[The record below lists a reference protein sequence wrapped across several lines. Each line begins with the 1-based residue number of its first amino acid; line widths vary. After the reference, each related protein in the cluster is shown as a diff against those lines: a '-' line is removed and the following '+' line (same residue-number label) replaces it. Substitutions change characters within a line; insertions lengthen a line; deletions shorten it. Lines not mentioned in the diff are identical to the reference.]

1 MTNLYVDT
9 SALLKRVFIEEES
22 LQVVEILRRRNAAGD
37 LIASSELAWVEVARA
52 LARADIP
59 DTGEVL
65 RIACTGVARQPLTP
79 DVMQRAR
86 SIGPAGL
93 RSLDAIHLSAA
104 VSLGAVEMLTYDR
117 RLAEAAE
124 SLGVKA
130 IS

>member
-1 MTNLYVDT
+1 LTDLYVDT

-22 LQVVEILRRRNAAGD
+22 PQVLAILRERSAAGD

-52 LARADIP
+52 ISRAGVPDIS
-59 DTGEVL
+59 EVL
-65 RIACTGVARQPLTP
+65 RAACTGVARQPLTP
-79 DVMQRAR
+79 AVMQRAR
-86 SIGPAGL
+86 TIGPTSL

-104 VSLGAVEMLTYDR
+104 ISLGAVEMLTYDR

-130 IS
+130 IP

>member
-1 MTNLYVDT
+1 MDT

-22 LQVVEILRRRNAAGD
+22 LQVLAILRARSTAGD

-52 LARADIP
+52 ISRAGM
-59 DTGEVL
+59 TGIDELL
-65 RIACTGVARQPLTP
+65 RAACNGIARQPLTP
-79 DVMQRAR
+79 AVMQRAR
-86 SIGPAGL
+86 TIGPPSL

-104 VSLGAVEMLTYDR
+104 ISLGAVEMLTYDH

-130 IS
+130 IP

>member
-1 MTNLYVDT
+1 MTDLYVDT

-22 LQVVEILRRRNAAGD
+22 AQVLAILRARSTAGD

-52 LARADIP
+52 LSRA
-59 DTGEVL
+59 G
-65 RIACTGVARQPLTP
+65 ATGVDELLRAACNGIARQPLTP
-79 DVMQRAR
+79 AVMQRAR
-86 SIGPAGL
+86 TIGPANL

-104 VSLGAVEMLTYDR
+104 ISLGAVEMLTYDH

-130 IS
+130 IH